1 MSKNTKLWYMY
12 RDAANYKV
20 HTDVVLAGEMTPEQW
35 EVILDSCEDR
45 EYFAPAKVGLE
56 ARDFVAIGYQPY
68 DDDPELFEMVEY
80 SHTDLKPTVQMTV
93 EELVAKFQANKGN
106 WYTI

>member
-1 MSKNTKLWYMY
+1 MY

-20 HTDVVLAGEMTPEQW
+20 HTNVVLTGEMTPEQW
-35 EVILDSCEDR
+35 ETILSCCEDR

-56 ARDFVAIGYQPY
+56 ARDFVAIGYAPY
-68 DDDPELFEMVEY
+68 DDDPELFEIVEY

-93 EELVAKFQANKGN
+93 KELVAKFQENKGK
-106 WYTI
+106 WYNI

>member
-20 HTDVVLAGEMTPEQW
+20 HTDVVLTGEMTPEQW
-35 EVILDSCEDR
+35 ETILSCCEDR

-56 ARDFVAIGYQPY
+56 ARDFVAIGYKPY
-68 DDDPELFEMVEY
+68 DDDPELFEIVEY

-93 EELVAKFQANKGN
+93 EELVAKFQENKGK
-106 WYTI
+106 WYNI

>member
-20 HTDVVLAGEMTPEQW
+20 HTDVVLSGEMTPEQW
-35 EVILDSCEDR
+35 EAILDSCEDR

-56 ARDFVAIGYQPY
+56 ARDFVAIGYAPY
-68 DDDPELFEMVEY
+68 DDDPDLFEIVEY

-93 EELVAKFQANKGN
+93 EELVAKFQANKGS

>member
-20 HTDVVLAGEMTPEQW
+20 HTDVVLTGEMTPEQW
-35 EVILDSCEDR
+35 ETILSCCEDR

-56 ARDFVAIGYQPY
+56 ARDFVAIGYKPY
-68 DDDPELFEMVEY
+68 DDDPELFEIVEY

-93 EELVAKFQANKGN
+93 EELVAKFQEHKGK

>member
-20 HTDVVLAGEMTPEQW
+20 HTDVVLTGEMTHEQW
-35 EVILDSCEDR
+35 ETILSCCEDR

-56 ARDFVAIGYQPY
+56 ARDFVAIGYKPY
-68 DDDPELFEMVEY
+68 DDDPELFEIVEY
-80 SHTDLKPTVQMTV
+80 SHIDLKPTVQMTV
-93 EELVAKFQANKGN
+93 EELVTKFQANKGN
-106 WYTI
+106 WYNI

>member
-20 HTDVVLAGEMTPEQW
+20 HTDVVLAGEMTEEQW
-35 EVILDSCEDR
+35 KTILSCCDDG

-56 ARDFVAIGYQPY
+56 ARDFVAIGYKPY
-68 DDDPELFEMVEY
+68 DDDPELFEIVEY
-80 SHTDLKPTVQMTV
+80 SHTDLAPTVQMTV
-93 EELVAKFQANKGN
+93 KELVTKFQENKGN
-106 WYTI
+106 WYNI

>member
-12 RDAANYKV
+12 RDASNYKL
-20 HTDVVLAGEMTPEQW
+20 HIDVVLTGEMTPEQW
-35 EVILDSCEDR
+35 ETILSCCDDR

-56 ARDFVAIGYQPY
+56 ARDFVAMGYQPY
-68 DDDPELFEMVEY
+68 DDDPELFEIVEY
-80 SHTDLKPTVQMTV
+80 SHTDLNPTVQMTV
-93 EELVAKFQANKGN
+93 EELVTKFQANKGK

>member
-20 HTDVVLAGEMTPEQW
+20 HTDVVLTGEMTPEQW
-35 EVILDSCEDR
+35 ETILSCCEDR

-56 ARDFVAIGYQPY
+56 ARDFVAIGYAPY
-68 DDDPELFEMVEY
+68 DDDPELFEIVEY

-93 EELVAKFQANKGN
+93 EELVAKFQENKGK
-106 WYTI
+106 WYNI